1 MNDYGATPILLAD
14 DDLGFCELLGE
25 YLRGQ
30 GFTVSAVHDGLA
42 AIAAVERGGFA
53 ALVLDV
59 MMPKAD
65 GFQVLEKLRAR
76 HRIPVVM
83 LTARGE
89 DVDRIV
95 GLELGADD
103 YVAKPCNPRELAAR
117 LRAVLRRSLQPAD
130 EPGPGVLSC
139 GDVELLAASRSVR
152 VNGQP
157 VELTGAEFDVL
168 RTLIEQAGEIVN
180 KEELS
185 RRALKRRLGVF
196 DRAIDMHISRLR
208 QKLGSHADGS
218 PRLRSVRNRGYL
230 YVKPA

>member
-1 MNDYGATPILLAD
+1 MNDASIPILLAD
-14 DDLGFCELLGE
+14 DDTGFCELLGE

-30 GFTVSAVHDGLA
+30 GFAVTAVHDGQA
-42 AIAAVERGGFA
+42 AIAAVARGGYA

-65 GFQVLEKLRAR
+65 GFQVLEKLRAS

-117 LRAVLRRSLQPAD
+117 LRAVLRRTQLAGAELAPLRCGDLELQPA
-130 EPGPGVLSC
+130 
-139 GDVELLAASRSVR
+139 SRGVR
-152 VNGQP
+152 VDGRA
-157 VELTGAEFDVL
+157 VDLTGAEFDVL
-168 RTLIEQAGEIVN
+168 RVLVEQAGEIVN

-185 RRALKRRLGVF
+185 KRALNRRLGSF
-196 DRAIDMHISRLR
+196 DRSIDMHISRLR
-208 QKLGSHADGS
+208 QKLGPHGDGS
-218 PRLRSVRNRGYL
+218 ARLRSVRNRGYL
-230 YVKPA
+230 YARPG